1 MNIGKNIRR
10 FRKSLGLTQ
19 SQLAERLGVTSQAV
33 SKWETAH
40 SAPDISLLPVL
51 AEILRVTIDEL
62 MSDRNQS

>member
-40 SAPDISLLPVL
+40 SSPDISLLPAL
-51 AEILRVTIDEL
+51 AELFCVTIDEL
-62 MSDRNQS
+62 IISDHK